1 MVTFFRNRIKSCFGQ
16 HPQDRR
22 LHLGLIIATL
32 LYCPLLFTGLDS
44 YGRRDWDQFTFRYET
59 PRAAL
64 LRDHQLPLWNP
75 YVNGGTVLLAHPD
88 SPFPSPWYLLVLAL
102 GAPLGLRVQVVL
114 FMALGSTGMATL
126 LRRWNVPRPG
136 CFVGGVIFMMSA
148 HFALHIAEGH
158 LEWCVLGLM
167 PWLMLS
173 MRRFDTDLRFVI
185 VSAFLLSS
193 VLLFGSVYIMAVY
206 IPFLSVWV
214 LLQSLR
220 QRSWRFAFR
229 WAGTLVLT
237 ILLSA
242 VKLLPQLDF
251 VQATPRQVAVEGFSL
266 AGLVPMFLDPRQ
278 ALLYEATR
286 DISGVLQTR
295 HRGISNEFPKSLA
308 ENISIPIDAQ
318 LKNLGFDWQW
328 HEYGG
333 YMTHLGLILIICG
346 LFVSWRSQWPLY
358 VAGLLALITV
368 LGNGFPIDLWALLQ
382 KLPLYHSLQVP
393 SRFLA
398 AVVFVLAVAA
408 GQGLGWLC
416 QRSLLTRRR
425 SLLALIWYGVPLAI
439 YVELAV
445 LGWKLFGD
453 VFICTPIQLPH
464 YQNFALRYTQINTYF
479 PTMYSYVYPLIA
491 ANSGVLE
498 GYENI
503 QLKRGKVQTVDDPD
517 YKGEAYL
524 ETSGDPASIREW
536 TMARVKIAFYANKPD
551 KLVLNQ
557 NYFTGWRASIHGS
570 NGSRQQPAVDNGS
583 GLVSIEVNPGDRE
596 VEFYYFPTSFITGAW
611 ISGITLAICLAL
623 LIVSNKRRLTSQ
635 HVVHSRE
642 FV

>member
-1 MVTFFRNRIKSCFGQ
+1 MFSKLVRASSRQDK
-16 HPQDRR
+16 QDRR
-22 LHLGLIIATL
+22 LYLALIAATL
-32 LYCPLLFTGLDS
+32 LYCPLLFTGLDR
-44 YGRRDWDQFTFRYET
+44 YGRHDWDQFTFRYET

-114 FMALGSTGMATL
+114 FMVLGSTGMAAL
-126 LRRWNVPRPG
+126 LRRWNVPWPG

-167 PWLMLS
+167 PWLMLC
-173 MRRFDTDLRFVI
+173 MLRFDTDLRFVI
-185 VSAFLLSS
+185 VSALLLSS

-206 IPFLSVWV
+206 VPFLSIWV

-220 QRSWRFAFR
+220 QRSWRLAVG
-229 WAGTLVLT
+229 WAGALILT

-242 VKLLPQLDF
+242 VKLLPQLEF
-251 VQATPRQVAVEGFSL
+251 VQANPRRVEIVGLSP
-266 AGLVPMFLDPRQ
+266 AGLVHVFLDPRQ
-278 ALLYEATR
+278 ILLYQATR
-286 DISGVLQTR
+286 DVESVTQMRNRGV
-295 HRGISNEFPKSLA
+295 SNEFSKSLPDDV
-308 ENISIPIDAQ
+308 SKTIDHQ
-318 LKNLGFDWQW
+318 LRLLGVAFQW
-328 HEYGG
+328 HEYGS
-333 YMTHLGLILIICG
+333 YITYLGLLLAICG
-346 LFVSWRSQWPLY
+346 VVVSWRSHWPLY
-358 VAGLLALITV
+358 VAGFLALITV

-408 GQGLGWLC
+408 GHGLGWLC
-416 QRSLLTRRR
+416 QRSFLTSNHSLLT
-425 SLLALIWYGVPLAI
+425 LIRYGVPLAI
-439 YVELAV
+439 YLELAV
-445 LGWKLFGD
+445 LGWRLFGD
-453 VFICTPIQLPH
+453 VFICTPVPLPH

-479 PTMYSYVYPLIA
+479 PTMYSYLYPLIA

-503 QLKRGKVQTVDDPD
+503 QVKRGKVRTVDDPD

-536 TMARVKIAFYANKPD
+536 TMARVKIAFQVTKPD
-551 KLVLNQ
+551 RLVLNQ
-557 NYFTGWRASIHGS
+557 NYFSGWRATILGS
-570 NGSRQQPAVDNGS
+570 SGSRQQPAVDNGS
-583 GLVSIEVNPGDRE
+583 GLISIEVYGGDRE
-596 VEFYYFPTSFITGAW
+596 VEFCYLPSSFTRG
-611 ISGITLAICLAL
+611 ISISAFTLAACL
-623 LIVSNKRRLTSQ
+623 LILLLSNKRMP
-635 HVVHSRE
+635 
-642 FV
+642 